1 MVNTYNQPSK
11 VRIKMKTQGT
21 NSFSVRRISAAAT
34 IVFALVATTL
44 PSAFAAGEVF
54 GKRCTTEGVSTGTS
68 STSLICKANASGKLT
83 WQRVRLGQSTGTPV
97 AALRSPKG
105 SIEFHHWRGA
115 EDGKTFDTIISL
127 FESRNPGTQIKQVTM
142 PSGDYTNLAFSKI
155 RSNPKAAVFATFRGS
170 QFTQFAR
177 GDMMTNLSNERFTR
191 QNVIANGMA
200 PGQYEGQ
207 QLGIPYHYL
216 FNNPVYNTEI
226 FAKEKWELPTN
237 FTKLL
242 AWCRAAN
249 SAGYTPLAWSGGFR
263 PNAGQMLNSAMM
275 NSAPDYATLQQRIAD
290 MDTGKAD
297 LTSPWFKE
305 LAENYKKMAD
315 AKCFPDN
322 ATGVTDAAAVNLFAT
337 GKSPVLPTGSFSMGA
352 VKNVNPA
359 MAGKMQLF
367 SLIMTDDKPQYVG
380 IQNNTFI
387 LSVNKNSN
395 ARDQK
400 IARAFISFL
409 VTGEIAQIY
418 GDGTSQHTN
427 VLDVTYTNQ
436 DLINTSVWQA
446 KKTLLAPRFLYLN
459 QGVRDLMEDALIAIV
474 GGKAV
479 APTLEDYSRQIKQ
492 RLG

>member
-1 MVNTYNQPSK
+1 
-11 VRIKMKTQGT
+11 
-21 NSFSVRRISAAAT
+21 
-34 IVFALVATTL
+34 
-44 PSAFAAGEVF
+44 
-54 GKRCTTEGVSTGTS
+54 
-68 STSLICKANASGKLT
+68 
-83 WQRVRLGQSTGTPV
+83 
-97 AALRSPKG
+97 
-105 SIEFHHWRGA
+105 
-115 EDGKTFDTIISL
+115 
-127 FESRNPGTQIKQVTM
+127 
-142 PSGDYTNLAFSKI
+142 
-155 RSNPKAAVFATFRGS
+155 
-170 QFTQFAR
+170 
-177 GDMMTNLSNERFTR
+177 
-191 QNVIANGMA
+191 
-200 PGQYEGQ
+200 
-207 QLGIPYHYL
+207 
-216 FNNPVYNTEI
+216 
-226 FAKEKWELPTN
+226 
-237 FTKLL
+237 
-242 AWCRAAN
+242 
-249 SAGYTPLAWSGGFR
+249 
-263 PNAGQMLNSAMM
+263 
-275 NSAPDYATLQQRIAD
+275 
-290 MDTGKAD
+290 
-297 LTSPWFKE
+297 
-305 LAENYKKMAD
+305 
-315 AKCFPDN
+315 
-322 ATGVTDAAAVNLFAT
+322 
-337 GKSPVLPTGSFSMGA
+337 
-352 VKNVNPA
+352 